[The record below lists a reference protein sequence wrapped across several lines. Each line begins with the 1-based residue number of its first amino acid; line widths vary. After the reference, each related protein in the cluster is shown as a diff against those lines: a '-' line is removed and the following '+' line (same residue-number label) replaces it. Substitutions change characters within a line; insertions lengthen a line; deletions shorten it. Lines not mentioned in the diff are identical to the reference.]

1 MIAHCHADLFKLPC
15 TGLRFF
21 TVYGPLGRSDMA
33 LFKFT
38 KALIVVDTVKAKLP
52 GAAIDVKSVLD
63 ADAVR
68 AGGRQI
74 LAVIALPMAGEN

>member
-1 MIAHCHADLFKLPC
+1 
-15 TGLRFF
+15 
-21 TVYGPLGRSDMA
+21 MA

>member
-1 MIAHCHADLFKLPC
+1 
-15 TGLRFF
+15 
-21 TVYGPLGRSDMA
+21 MA

-52 GAAIDVKSVLD
+52 GAVIDVKSVLD

-68 AGGRQI
+68 AGDGRFGGYSAPYGGRK
-74 LAVIALPMAGEN
+74 LKFARSTDSRRSALPR